1 MFNFIKNEQGVATL
15 PTVLMIGG
23 IIMELAVAGVVVG
36 YAFTESGSGMRLS
49 TEALFAARAGVDD
62 AVYRI
67 IRGDYEPSYTVIV
80 TGVAGA
86 RSERK
91 ADIVI
96 EKDPA
101 DLGSCDILWGCYF
114 RIRSTGRAVSRM
126 RKMEAVL
133 SVDSNT
139 REIRVRYLKEISV

>member
-1 MFNFIKNEQGVATL
+1 MATL

-49 TEALFAARAGVDD
+49 TEALFASRAGVDD
-62 AVYRI
+62 AVYKI
-67 IRGDYEPSYTVIV
+67 IRGDYTVSYTVIV
-80 TGVAGA
+80 TGVVGT

-91 ADIVI
+91 ADVVI
-96 EKDPA
+96 EKDPV
-101 DLGSCDILWGCYF
+101 DLGSCNILWGCYF
-114 RIRSTGRAVSRM
+114 RVRSTGRAVFRM

-133 SVDSNT
+133 SVDPDT
-139 REIRVRYLKEISV
+139 REIRVRYLKEVPV